1 MARDPSTTTDLDNQ
15 QPSATTPLA
24 NASASSSIL
33 DTKAAT
39 YSFHSYDSVA
49 ESAPS
54 VPTLPLKISI
64 KTSATPRSDSLSRIP
79 DKGRGIS
86 PSPTKK
92 RSESSTGSIYSD
104 RDNTTSINRVSP
116 YPVPSTPLAQTPLDD
131 TSSLRSSSEASAP
144 DAATRSNNNHNR
156 TSLARRFTRHISG
169 GREVLVGTPIKEGHV
184 NYMLMYDMLTGIRIS
199 VGRCAAKPP
208 RELTDEDFTAAHKL
222 AFDVNGNELTPKSS
236 YDFKFKDYAPWI
248 FRLIRENF
256 RVHVTD
262 YLLSLTGKYVLS
274 ELGSPGKSG
283 SFFYFSQDY
292 RFIIKTI
299 SFKEHKFLR
308 KVLKHYFQHVKANP
322 ETLLSRIFGL
332 HRVKLPGN
340 KKIHFV
346 VMGNVFPPNKDIH
359 ETYDLKG
366 SLIGR
371 LTSEAKAKTTPGT
384 VLKDLNWLSRQR
396 KVFLGPIKREIFV
409 NQMEKDV
416 TFLIEMNIMDYSL
429 LIGIHDQI
437 KGNSH
442 NIRDSVL
449 SFIEPSA
456 NDISTHQVINRRSTM
471 KSPIALKRKQTVI
484 DAESIKQGVA
494 ANGKLNMEVL
504 PPERSF
510 CVFYKEMGG
519 FLSTNEANETMRDL
533 YYIGIIDIFTEYSG
547 TKKAEHFFKAMVNDR
562 HKISA
567 VHPKEYGERFL
578 KFMKDGISSTGM
590 PSTSTSTSSSNK

>member
-1 MARDPSTTTDLDNQ
+1 M
-15 QPSATTPLA
+15 
-24 NASASSSIL
+24 
-33 DTKAAT
+33 
-39 YSFHSYDSVA
+39 
-49 ESAPS
+49 
-54 VPTLPLKISI
+54 KISV
-64 KTSATPRSDSLSRIP
+64 KTSSTRSDSLPRFSDKASRS
-79 DKGRGIS
+79 DSFSGRSPVDSRAGRS

-92 RSESSTGSIYSD
+92 RSDTAPVSSMFSD
-104 RDNTTSINRVSP
+104 SNRVSP
-116 YPVPSTPLAQTPLDD
+116 YGAQSSVPTTPLAQQLQLDD
-131 TSSLRSSSEASAP
+131 SSSVRSSEASAP
-144 DAATRSNNNHNR
+144 ENTRSLNSR
-156 TSLARRFTRHISG
+156 PSIARGFTRQRSG

-199 VGRCAAKPP
+199 VGRCAAKPM
-208 RELTDEDFTAAHKL
+208 RELTPEDFTAAHKL
-222 AFDVNGNELTPKSS
+222 AFDVNGNELTPKSG

-248 FRLIRENF
+248 FRLIREAF
-256 RVHVTD
+256 RVDVTD
-262 YLLSLTGKYVLS
+262 YLTSLTGKYVLS

-308 KVLKHYFQHVKANP
+308 KVLKNYFEHIKANP
-322 ETLLSRIFGL
+322 ETLLSRILGL

-371 LTSEAKAKTTPGT
+371 MTSEEKAKTTPGT
-384 VLKDLNWLSRQR
+384 VLKDLNWLNRQR
-396 KVFLGPIKREIFV
+396 KVFLGPIKRDIFV
-409 NQMEKDV
+409 KQMEKDV
-416 TFLIEMNIMDYSL
+416 AFLIAMNIMDYSL
-429 LIGIHDQI
+429 LIGVHDLV
-437 KGNSH
+437 KGNTH

-449 SFIEPSA
+449 SVIEPSA
-456 NDISTHQVINRRSTM
+456 NDLNTHQVLNRRSTM
-471 KSPIALKRKQTVI
+471 ISPIALKRKQTVI
-484 DAESIKQGVA
+484 DADSIKQGA
-494 ANGKLNMEVL
+494 ANAKMNTEVL

-510 CVFYKEMGG
+510 CVFYKELGG
-519 FLSTNEANETMRDL
+519 FLSTNESNETMRDL

-547 TKKAEHFFKAMVNDR
+547 TKKAEHFFKALVNDR

-578 KFMKDGISSTGM
+578 KFMKEGIQSVGKSQTVSSVT
-590 PSTSTSTSSSNK
+590 PSIA